1 MESKDLVLNQNQ
13 VIALRTFMDEFF
25 RKKDDKKLRNM
36 FRMFDRNGNGRV
48 DLTELRTVMKQV
60 SQERLSNEEIRQMM
74 LEADTNKNGTIEYN
88 EFCEI
93 MLKLRRD
100 QGFE

>member
-74 LEADTNKNGTIEYN
+74 VEADTNKNGTIEYN